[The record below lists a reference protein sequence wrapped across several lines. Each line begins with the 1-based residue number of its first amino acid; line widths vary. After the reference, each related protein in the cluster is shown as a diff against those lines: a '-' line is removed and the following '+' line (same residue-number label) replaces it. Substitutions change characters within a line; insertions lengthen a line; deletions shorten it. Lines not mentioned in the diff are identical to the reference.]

1 MSHPS
6 YELVLTALL
15 RIYRF
20 TISRGNM
27 IATRLEALIR
37 HAQTDE
43 ADTLNELIMRAKAF
57 WGYDQAFLEA
67 CRPHLLL
74 KPEVIE
80 QDPVYC
86 AEVGGSVAGI
96 SHLIVVSDATIDL
109 DHLFVEPT
117 FIGQGIGGILWR
129 HAVTQARSMGATT
142 LVFEAD
148 PLARPFYEQMGA
160 VVVGETISTIIP
172 GRITPRMRFEL

>member
-1 MSHPS
+1 
-6 YELVLTALL
+6 LVFAFHVARDALL
-15 RIYRF
+15 RLYLF

-27 IATRLEALIR
+27 LTAKLEALIR
-37 HAQTDE
+37 RARTDE
-43 ADTLNELIMRAKAF
+43 TCALNELIMRAKAY

-67 CRPHLLL
+67 CRPYLLL

-96 SHLIVVSDATIDL
+96 SHLIVVSDAKIDL
-109 DHLFVEPT
+109 DHLFIEPT
-117 FIGQGIGGILWR
+117 CIGQGIGKLLWR
-129 HAVTQARSMGATT
+129 HAVVQARSMGATA

-148 PLARPFYEQMGA
+148 PNARPFYEHMGA
-160 VVVGETISTIIP
+160 VVVGENISTIIP
-172 GRITPRMRFEL
+172 GRITPCMRFEL